1 MGIVHGTMGN
11 KKFEVDGGK
20 CMSDLYVSD
29 LDGTLL
35 RSNEVTSKYTNQVI
49 NSLVEEGMIFSYA
62 TARSLVTAKKVT
74 EGINAKI
81 PLIVYNGAFVIDNIT
96 EKILIANYFD
106 DSVHSVLEDLFGN
119 NVYPIVY
126 AYINGMEKFS
136 FVRKMCTEGMNRF
149 LESRK
154 GDVRTNEVNSLS
166 ELKEG
171 NIFYITCIDT
181 PKKLMPLYD
190 KYKDKYHCVYQTDI
204 YTNEQWL
211 EIMPLE
217 ASKSNAIRQL
227 QSMLNCE
234 NLIVFGDGKNDIDM
248 FEIADEAY
256 AVENAVSEL
265 KAVATGIIGSNEND
279 GVAKYLQKI
288 SISKSTVL

>member
-1 MGIVHGTMGN
+1 
-11 KKFEVDGGK
+11 
-20 CMSDLYVSD
+20 MSNLYVSD

-81 PLIVYNGAFVIDNIT
+81 PLIVYNGAFVIDN
-96 EKILIANYFD
+96 
-106 DSVHSVLEDLFGN
+106 SVHSVLEDLFSN

-126 AYINGMEKFS
+126 AYIDNVEKFS
-136 FVRKMCTEGMNRF
+136 FVRKMCTEGMNMF

-171 NIFYITCIDT
+171 NIFYITCIDE

-217 ASKSNAIRQL
+217 ASKSNAMKQL

-234 NLIVFGDGKNDIDM
+234 KLIVFGDGKNDIDM
-248 FEIADEAY
+248 FQMADKSY
-256 AVENAVSEL
+256 AVANAHNDL
-265 KAVATGIIGSNEND
+265 KQFATEVILSNDED
-279 GVAKYLQKI
+279 GVARWLEANYKQ
-288 SISKSTVL
+288 